1 MSGLARIEPPMN
13 RELRTA
19 LIGMTILALAL
30 GIGRFVLTPLLP
42 LMQADH
48 GLSLI
53 AGGWLAST
61 NMLGYLLGAL
71 LCALRPLPPRL
82 SLRIGAT
89 GVALATVGMGLTT
102 RLDIWLL
109 WRFAAGVASAALVVH
124 GIAWS
129 MARLRAAGRPLLE
142 HVMFSGTGV
151 GIVGSGLLVAAA
163 RPLGASSSA
172 LWVTFGIITVV
183 LFAVVWRRLGDD
195 GVIGANN
202 ASASSSAAS
211 PSGPAWAL
219 VVAYGLLGF
228 AYTIPAAFLPLIAER
243 QLHLPALRE
252 WFWPLFGVAMTV
264 STLALRWL
272 PARIDNRTV
281 LAACSACLAG
291 GMLLGVDG
299 HDITRLMLATLLVG
313 IAMMP
318 AVMYTMREARL
329 LAPRNPVRLIA
340 ALTITLGVGQA
351 AGPACAAW
359 LAARTGGF
367 DLPLIAAATASVAAM
382 ACMLVRRSGSGA
394 RLSADAASSGASPDH
409 PRLCERRL

>member
-1 MSGLARIEPPMN
+1 MN

-19 LIGMTILALAL
+19 LIGMTTLALAL

-42 LMQADH
+42 LMQADD
-48 GLSLI
+48 GLTLI

-82 SLRIGAT
+82 SLRIGAI
-89 GVALATVGMGLTT
+89 GVTLATLGMGLTT
-102 RLDIWLL
+102 HLDIWLL
-109 WRFAAGVASAALVVH
+109 WRFAAGIASAALVVH

-142 HVMFSGTGV
+142 HVVFSGTGV
-151 GIVGSGLLVAAA
+151 GIVGSGLLVAAV
-163 RPLGASSSA
+163 RPAGASSSG
-172 LWVTFGIITVV
+172 LWIVFGIVSVV
-183 LFAVVWRRLGDD
+183 LFAWTWRRLGED
-195 GVIGANN
+195 GASAASN
-202 ASASSSAAS
+202 ASASSRTAL
-211 PSGPAWAL
+211 PSGPTWTL
-219 VVAYGLLGF
+219 VAMYGLLGF
-228 AYTIPAAFLPLIAER
+228 AYTIPAAFLPLIAEH

-281 LAACSACLAG
+281 LAACSVSLAT
-291 GMLLGVDG
+291 GMLLSVVGRGVA
-299 HDITRLMLATLLVG
+299 TLVLATLLIG
-313 IAMMP
+313 IATMP
-318 AVMYTMREARL
+318 VVMYAMREARL

-340 ALTITLGVGQA
+340 ALTTTFGVGQA
-351 AGPACAAW
+351 AGPAFAAW

-367 DLPLIAAATASVAAM
+367 DLPLIVGAAASVAAM
-382 ACMLVRRSGSGA
+382 ACMLIRRSGSDA
-394 RLSADAASSGASPDH
+394 RLSADAASSGANPDH
-409 PRLCERRL
+409 PRLCERGL

>member
-1 MSGLARIEPPMN
+1 MSGLSRIEPRMN

-19 LIGMTILALAL
+19 LIGMTILTLAL

-42 LMQADH
+42 LMQADD
-48 GLSLI
+48 GLTLI

-82 SLRIGAT
+82 SLRIGAI
-89 GVALATVGMGLTT
+89 GVTLATLGMGLTT
-102 RLDIWLL
+102 NLDTWLL

-142 HVMFSGTGV
+142 HLVFSGTGV
-151 GIVGSGLLVAAA
+151 GIVGSGLLVAVA
-163 RPLGASSSA
+163 RPAGASSSA
-172 LWVTFGIITVV
+172 LWITFGLITVM
-183 LFAVVWRRLGDD
+183 LFAVAWRRLGEDS
-195 GVIGANN
+195 VIA
-202 ASASSSAAS
+202 ASSASPSSGVAS

-219 VVAYGLLGF
+219 VVTYGLLGF
-228 AYTIPAAFLPLIAER
+228 AYTIPAAFLPVIAER

-252 WFWPLFGVAMTV
+252 WFWPLFGVAMAV

-272 PARIDNRTV
+272 PARVNNRTV
-281 LAACSACLAG
+281 LAACSVCLAG
-291 GMLLGVDG
+291 GMLLGVAG
-299 HDITRLMLATLLVG
+299 HGIASLVLATLLVG

-329 LAPRNPVRLIA
+329 LAPRDPVRLIA
-340 ALTITLGVGQA
+340 ALTITLGIGQA

-367 DLPLIAAATASVAAM
+367 DLPLLAGATASLAGM
-382 ACMLVRRSGSGA
+382 GCMLVRRPGCEI
-394 RLSADAASSGASPDH
+394 ASSVDAMSSVSATSPS
-409 PRLCERRL
+409 RLCQRRS

>member
-1 MSGLARIEPPMN
+1 MN

-19 LIGMTILALAL
+19 LTGMTILALAL
-30 GIGRFVLTPLLP
+30 GVGRFVLTPLLP
-42 LMQADH
+42 LMQADD
-48 GLSLI
+48 GLTLI

-89 GVALATVGMGLTT
+89 GVALATLGMGMTS
-102 RLDIWLL
+102 RLDILLL

-142 HVMFSGTGV
+142 HAVFSGTGV

-172 LWVTFGIITVV
+172 LWVTFGIIAIA
-183 LFAVVWRRLGDD
+183 LFAAAWRRLGEDD
-195 GVIGANN
+195 AIAAGN

-272 PARIDNRTV
+272 PTRIDNRTV
-281 LAACSACLAG
+281 LAACSASLAG
-291 GMLLGVDG
+291 GMLLGVAG
-299 HDITRLMLATLLVG
+299 HDVASLVLATLLVG
-313 IAMMP
+313 IATMP

-329 LAPRNPVRLIA
+329 LAPRDPVRLIA

-351 AGPACAAW
+351 AGPAFAAW

-367 DLPLIAAATASVAAM
+367 DLPLIAGAAASLAAM
-382 ACMLVRRSGSGA
+382 VCMLVRRPGREDGSSVDTVS
-394 RLSADAASSGASPDH
+394 RVSAASPS
-409 PRLCERRL
+409 RLCQRCS

>member
-1 MSGLARIEPPMN
+1 MN
-13 RELRTA
+13 SELRTA
-19 LIGMTILALAL
+19 LTGMAILALAL

-42 LMQADH
+42 LMQTDD
-48 GLSLI
+48 GLTLI

-82 SLRIGAT
+82 SLRIGAI
-89 GVALATVGMGLTT
+89 GVALATLGMGLTT

-109 WRFAAGVASAALVVH
+109 WRFAAGIASAALVVH

-163 RPLGASSSA
+163 RPAGASSA
-172 LWVTFGIITVV
+172 GLWILFGIITVV
-183 LFAVVWRRLGDD
+183 LFAWTWRRLGED
-195 GVIGANN
+195 A
-202 ASASSSAAS
+202 ATAAS
-211 PSGPAWAL
+211 GTPVPARAALPSGPTWTL
-219 VVAYGLLGF
+219 VAMYGLLGF
-228 AYTIPAAFLPLIAER
+228 AYTIPAAFLPLIAEH

-252 WFWPLFGVAMTV
+252 WFWPLFGVAMAV

-281 LAACSACLAG
+281 LAACSVSLAG
-291 GMLLGVDG
+291 GMLLSVAAHGVVP
-299 HDITRLMLATLLVG
+299 LVSATLLIG
-313 IAMMP
+313 IATMP
-318 AVMYTMREARL
+318 VVMYTMREARL

-340 ALTITLGVGQA
+340 ALTTTLGIGQV
-351 AGPACAAW
+351 AGPAFAAW

-367 DLPLIAAATASVAAM
+367 DLPLIVGTAASMAGM
-382 ACMLVRRSGSGA
+382 ACMLIRRSGADVGVSKTPASG
-394 RLSADAASSGASPDH
+394 GTSPDH

>member
-1 MSGLARIEPPMN
+1 MN
-13 RELRTA
+13 SELRTA
-19 LIGMTILALAL
+19 LTGMAILALAL

-42 LMQADH
+42 LMQTDD
-48 GLSLI
+48 GLTLI

-71 LCALRPLPPRL
+71 LCALRPLPPRV
-82 SLRIGAT
+82 SLRIGAI
-89 GVALATVGMGLTT
+89 GVALATLGMGLTT

-109 WRFAAGVASAALVVH
+109 WRFAAGIASAALVVH

-172 LWVTFGIITVV
+172 LWLTFGVITAA
-183 LFAVVWRRLGDD
+183 LFAGAWRRLGEGD
-195 GVIGANN
+195 ASAASN
-202 ASASSSAAS
+202 ASASSRVAL

-219 VVAYGLLGF
+219 VVTYGLLGF

-252 WFWPLFGVAMTV
+252 WFWPLFGVAMAV

-281 LAACSACLAG
+281 LAACSVCLAG
-291 GMLLGVDG
+291 GMLLGVVG
-299 HDITRLMLATLLVG
+299 HGVASVVLATLLVG

-329 LAPRNPVRLIA
+329 LAPRDPVRLIA
-340 ALTITLGVGQA
+340 ALTITLGIGQA

-359 LAARTGGF
+359 LASRTGGF
-367 DLPLIAAATASVAAM
+367 DLPLIVGAAASM
-382 ACMLVRRSGSGA
+382 AGMVCMLVRRSGAGVGM
-394 RLSADAASSGASPDH
+394 SAGAASRGTGPDH

>member
-1 MSGLARIEPPMN
+1 MN

-19 LIGMTILALAL
+19 LAGMTILALAL
-30 GIGRFVLTPLLP
+30 GVGRFVLTPLLP
-42 LMQADH
+42 LMQADD
-48 GLSLI
+48 GLTLI

-71 LCALRPLPPRL
+71 MCALRPLPPRL
-82 SLRIGAT
+82 SLRIGAI
-89 GVALATVGMGLTT
+89 GVALATLGMGLTS

-142 HVMFSGTGV
+142 HAVFSGTGV

-172 LWVTFGIITVV
+172 LWVTFGVITIA
-183 LFAVVWRRLGDD
+183 LFAAAWRRLGEDD
-195 GVIGANN
+195 AIAAGN

-291 GMLLGVDG
+291 GMLLGVAG
-299 HDITRLMLATLLVG
+299 HDIASLVLATLLVG

-329 LAPRNPVRLIA
+329 LAPRDPVRLIA
-340 ALTITLGVGQA
+340 ALTITLGAGQA

-367 DLPLIAAATASVAAM
+367 DLPLIAGATASLAGM
-382 ACMLVRRSGSGA
+382 ICMLVRRQGREVG
-394 RLSADAASSGASPDH
+394 LSPDAVPSTSAASPS
-409 PRLCERRL
+409 RLCQRHS